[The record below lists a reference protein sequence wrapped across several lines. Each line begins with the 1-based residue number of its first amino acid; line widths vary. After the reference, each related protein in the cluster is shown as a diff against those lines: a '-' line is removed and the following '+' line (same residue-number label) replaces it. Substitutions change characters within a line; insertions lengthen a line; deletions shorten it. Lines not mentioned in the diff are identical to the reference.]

1 MKRVV
6 SISLGSSSRD
16 KRVEAEFLGEKFII
30 ERIGTDGSVE
40 KAKEMLHDLDGK
52 VACFGMG
59 GIDFYVRS
67 GKRKWM
73 LKDAMRMASVPKI
86 TPIVD
91 GGGVKETL
99 ERQVIA
105 DLEPVYGIP
114 VRGKK
119 VVVVSGVARFA
130 HAEAFFA
137 QGAKVML
144 GDLIFV
150 LEVPIKLWSL
160 RALDIFARLIA
171 PIAAQLPISVLY
183 PTGESQKKSK
193 PKFRDVYEWAD
204 IVAGDY
210 HFIHRFMPERLD
222 GKVIVTNTV
231 TDSDVAEL
239 KAKGVSYL
247 VTTTPEME
255 GRSFATNVIEAL
267 LVAMSGKRPDELTEK
282 DYFDLIKKAKIKPR
296 VEKLN

>member
-1 MKRVV
+1 
-6 SISLGSSSRD
+6 
-16 KRVEAEFLGEKFII
+16 
-30 ERIGTDGSVE
+30 
-40 KAKEMLHDLDGK
+40 
-52 VACFGMG
+52 
-59 GIDFYVRS
+59 
-67 GKRKWM
+67 
-73 LKDAMRMASVPKI
+73 
-86 TPIVD
+86 
-91 GGGVKETL
+91 
-99 ERQVIA
+99 
-105 DLEPVYGIP
+105 
-114 VRGKK
+114 
-119 VVVVSGVARFA
+119 
-130 HAEAFFA
+130 
-137 QGAKVML
+137 
-144 GDLIFV
+144 
-150 LEVPIKLWSL
+150 VPIKLWSL

-193 PKFRDVYEWAD
+193 PKFGDVYEWAD